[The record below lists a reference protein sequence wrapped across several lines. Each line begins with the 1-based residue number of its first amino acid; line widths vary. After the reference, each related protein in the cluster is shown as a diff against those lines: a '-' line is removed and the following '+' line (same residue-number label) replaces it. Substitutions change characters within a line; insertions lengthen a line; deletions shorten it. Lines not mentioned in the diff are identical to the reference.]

1 MTDSQELT
9 FSDFSLPENILR
21 AITEVGY
28 ERPSPIQAQC
38 IPLLLN
44 GHDLLGQA
52 QTGTG
57 KTAAF
62 ALPLLANVDMKNRVP
77 QLLVLA
83 PTRELAIQVSEALQ
97 KYAHHIPDFHVLPIY
112 GGQSYS
118 LQLRSLKKGVQ
129 VVVGTP
135 GRVMDHMDRGT
146 LKLDQLKSLVLDEAD
161 EMLRMG
167 FIDDVN
173 WILERV
179 PEKRQIALFSA
190 TMPNEIRKVAEKHLV
205 DPKVVKIA
213 AQTTTAESIRQRFWM
228 VSGLH
233 KLDAL
238 TRVLEIEPVDA
249 GIVFVRTKT
258 ATVELAEKLQA
269 RGFSAEALNG
279 DMPQALREK
288 VVDRLKD
295 GRLDLLIATD
305 VVARGLDV
313 PRVSHVFNYDIPHD
327 TESYVHRIGR
337 TGRAGREGDA
347 ILFVAPRERRML
359 QAIERATKKQIEPMQ
374 LPSVK
379 DINQKRVERFKQSIV
394 ESMGNEEDLGFYYE
408 LISQLGI
415 EHDLDPLQIAAAL
428 AAKLQGDNPFL
439 LDESAHKQPKQK
451 ESKFKDDRPPRD
463 RSTEGTKVSVELEAL
478 PLKDDPEVD
487 MERFRIEVGYNHGVK
502 PKNIVG
508 AIANEADVE
517 SKYIGHIEI
526 FDNFTVVDL
535 PAGMPKETL
544 KHMQKVWVCRR
555 QLMLAPLTDENL
567 VDTEVDQGGSS
578 RPPSGIPRK
587 EFSHRGKR
595 DGKGGKP
602 GKRRGPSKG
611 ANPRAGKPKG
621 GKKPRRSN
629 SGE

>member
-1 MTDSQELT
+1 
-9 FSDFSLPENILR
+9 
-21 AITEVGY
+21 
-28 ERPSPIQAQC
+28 
-38 IPLLLN
+38 
-44 GHDLLGQA
+44 
-52 QTGTG
+52 
-57 KTAAF
+57 
-62 ALPLLANVDMKNRVP
+62 
-77 QLLVLA
+77 
-83 PTRELAIQVSEALQ
+83 
-97 KYAHHIPDFHVLPIY
+97 
-112 GGQSYS
+112 
-118 LQLRSLKKGVQ
+118 LKKGVQ
-129 VVVGTP
+129 VIVGTP

-173 WILERV
+173 WILERI

-428 AAKLQGDNPFL
+428 AAMLQGDNPFL
-439 LDESAHKQPKQK
+439 LDESAHKQPKQN

-463 RSTEGTKVSVELEAL
+463 RSTEGTKVPVELEAL
-478 PLKDDPEVD
+478 PLKDEPEVD

-567 VDTEVDQGGSS
+567 IDTEVDQGGSS

-611 ANPRAGKPKG
+611 GNAKSGKPKG
-621 GKKPRRSN
+621 GKKPRRGN

>member
-1 MTDSQELT
+1 
-9 FSDFSLPENILR
+9 
-21 AITEVGY
+21 
-28 ERPSPIQAQC
+28 
-38 IPLLLN
+38 
-44 GHDLLGQA
+44 
-52 QTGTG
+52 
-57 KTAAF
+57 
-62 ALPLLANVDMKNRVP
+62 
-77 QLLVLA
+77 
-83 PTRELAIQVSEALQ
+83 
-97 KYAHHIPDFHVLPIY
+97 
-112 GGQSYS
+112 
-118 LQLRSLKKGVQ
+118 
-129 VVVGTP
+129 
-135 GRVMDHMDRGT
+135 MDHMDRGT

-428 AAKLQGDNPFL
+428 AAKL
-439 LDESAHKQPKQK
+439 
-451 ESKFKDDRPPRD
+451 
-463 RSTEGTKVSVELEAL
+463 
-478 PLKDDPEVD
+478 
-487 MERFRIEVGYNHGVK
+487 
-502 PKNIVG
+502 
-508 AIANEADVE
+508 
-517 SKYIGHIEI
+517 
-526 FDNFTVVDL
+526 
-535 PAGMPKETL
+535 
-544 KHMQKVWVCRR
+544 RR
-555 QLMLAPLTDENL
+555 KKSNMKLNN
-567 VDTEVDQGGSS
+567 
-578 RPPSGIPRK
+578 
-587 EFSHRGKR
+587 
-595 DGKGGKP
+595 
-602 GKRRGPSKG
+602 KRR
-611 ANPRAGKPKG
+611 
-621 GKKPRRSN
+621 
-629 SGE
+629 